1 MYCILY
7 RIYTLRNTIG
17 MIILLWTICFLLEMP
32 NFDFINWNNHSFDKK
47 SMTCLWDRT
56 YAHSYSIFFITVGV
70 VFPIILIAFCYLKI
84 FLHVRQAKRRIMAAK
99 KGQEA
104 VESASAEREKRN
116 SMRLARTLF
125 VIFVVFASCWL
136 PYGAVILYDK
146 DDKLPLEVHVFVL
159 IIAHFNSSCNSILY
173 GVMNKHF
180 RQSYVQLLGIH
191 HLAYHMCK
199 VRMYSYKHEERDAQS
214 TVMTNNKISQ
224 KTFIK
229 S

>member
-1 MYCILY
+1 
-7 RIYTLRNTIG
+7 
-17 MIILLWTICFLLEMP
+17 
-32 NFDFINWNNHSFDKK
+32 
-47 SMTCLWDRT
+47 MTCLWDRT

-70 VFPIILIAFCYLKI
+70 IFPIILIAFCYLKI
-84 FLHVRQAKRRIMAAK
+84 FLHVRQAKRKIRAAK
-99 KGQEA
+99 KAQETFETVA
-104 VESASAEREKRN
+104 AEREKKN

-146 DDKLPLEVHVFVL
+146 NDKLPLEVHGFVL

-191 HLAYHMCK
+191 HLAYFFCK
-199 VRMYSYKHEERDAQS
+199 IRLYSYKPKIKHCS
-214 TVMTNNKISQ
+214 TGKSTINNSLKNSL
-224 KTFIK
+224 KN
-229 S
+229 